1 MGLSSATIGGDFSSK
16 AIAAAAASAS
26 TTIMSAHDASNQSF
40 CNKAS
45 NNNIYNVHVNN
56 NGNNNNIQ
64 SKANNS
70 ILNSIVGNDVGQQH
84 GTMKNNNV
92 IMSMS
97 QNDKFQL
104 ANTTSS
110 LFSTKLSFSDGNGG
124 SGGGGNNSNNNSE
137 IINEHM
143 KDESANAAVVNYQNL
158 ENHHLMSFHEQK
170 FDLANAGSKQQHI
183 SNSSNNEKGIYNHHH
198 HTRSNNIS
206 DTSLPLDLCQ
216 VSA

>member
-1 MGLSSATIGGDFSSK
+1 
-16 AIAAAAASAS
+16 
-26 TTIMSAHDASNQSF
+26 MSAHDASNQSF

-45 NNNIYNVHVNN
+45 NNNNNIYNVHVN
-56 NGNNNNIQ
+56 NNNNIQ

-110 LFSTKLSFSDGNGG
+110 LFSTKISFSDDNSVVVVGVSSGVGG
-124 SGGGGNNSNNNSE
+124 SNTNGGGGGNNNSNSNSE

-143 KDESANAAVVNYQNL
+143 KDESNAAVVNYQNL
-158 ENHHLMSFHEQK
+158 ENHHLMNFHEQK
-170 FDLANAGSKQQHI
+170 FDLANNSKQQQHI
-183 SNSSNNEKGIYNHHH
+183 SNNEKGYNHHH
-198 HTRSNNIS
+198 QHHHHQMSSRSNNNNNNNS
-206 DTSLPLDLCQ
+206 DKSLPLDLCQ
-216 VSA
+216 VRDLA

>member
-1 MGLSSATIGGDFSSK
+1 MGQFLPPQQPYQRWYSERHISTSAAGIQDKSQTIKSIKVGLSAATIGGDYPTPTSK
-16 AIAAAAASAS
+16 ALVAASTA

-56 NGNNNNIQ
+56 NGNNNSGIQ

-70 ILNSIVGNDVGQQH
+70 ILNSIVGNDVGQQR

-110 LFSTKLSFSDGNGG
+110 LFSTKYHF
-124 SGGGGNNSNNNSE
+124 
-137 IINEHM
+137 
-143 KDESANAAVVNYQNL
+143 
-158 ENHHLMSFHEQK
+158 
-170 FDLANAGSKQQHI
+170 
-183 SNSSNNEKGIYNHHH
+183 
-198 HTRSNNIS
+198 RW
-206 DTSLPLDLCQ
+206 
-216 VSA
+216 